1 MSTSSGAVH
10 DFCDSAGIS
19 AARLVTNCDFHRG
32 FSSQIFHVG
41 TVVHAHV
48 DKLVNHIALTGDSL
62 SGFIR
67 VLHFA
72 VGIVSGGAGMQ
83 VFQLQNF
90 EERLRQL

>member
-1 MSTSSGAVH
+1 M
-10 DFCDSAGIS
+10 
-19 AARLVTNCDFHRG
+19 
-32 FSSQIFHVG
+32 G

-90 EERLRQL
+90 EERLRQLRTSITAFQLVLLLDGIDQLALALRQRVCVSLW